1 MVPWSVFWERN
12 YFSQLSPSLYAMLT
26 NNYVRG
32 AITGLGAVNVLGALA
47 DLSLLVRRRST
58 P

>member
-12 YFSQLSPSLYAMLT
+12 YFSQLSPSLYAALT

-47 DLSLLVRRRST
+47 DLSLLVRRRPT

>member
-1 MVPWSVFWERN
+1 MPWSAFWERN
-12 YFSQLSPSLYAMLT
+12 YFTQLSPMLDAVVT

-47 DLSLLVRRRST
+47 DLSLPVRWRSA